1 MIIFQP
7 LETSDLLREKLG
19 YIYHIGLNFE
29 LGRNVRLPSQKRYRP
44 TGKYPQITEETA
56 QQIFQYIHRTPSSTT
71 HNIPLPLKRK
81 MTISCGSKDRPDKP
95 LLYGRAGS
103 RYQQWHR
110 FHTLSMLIDGTSSGT
125 PSHPYSLVVTCPE
138 LQQLYAARKELG
150 VLPRMDDKMIDLAAR
165 SIAMGPQLKPEL
177 VLSVPDPSDISAL

>member
-1 MIIFQP
+1 
-7 LETSDLLREKLG
+7 
-19 YIYHIGLNFE
+19 
-29 LGRNVRLPSQKRYRP
+29 
-44 TGKYPQITEETA
+44 
-56 QQIFQYIHRTPSSTT
+56 
-71 HNIPLPLKRK
+71 
-81 MTISCGSKDRPDKP
+81 
-95 LLYGRAGS
+95 
-103 RYQQWHR
+103 
-110 FHTLSMLIDGTSSGT
+110 MLIDGTSSGT